1 MLISLSL
8 GEATAG
14 LLDDAPMGQRQICK
28 GGSIGQGV
36 IRWMNT
42 ARAWVQGAEAGQ
54 PPARH
59 NRIAQSTG

>member
-1 MLISLSL
+1 MLMSHSL
-8 GEATAG
+8 GEGAAG
-14 LLDDAPMGQRQICK
+14 LLNDAPMGQRQICK

-54 PPARH
+54 PPAKH

>member
-1 MLISLSL
+1 MLMTLSI
-8 GEATAG
+8 GEAAAG
-14 LLDDAPMGQRQICK
+14 LLNDAPMGQRQICK

-36 IRWMNT
+36 ILRMNT